1 MYILFDFFGRMDVP
15 KHTGETQLMKLKI
28 LYEDK
33 YIIVC
38 NKPAGVSSQTE
49 RSFDP
54 DMISILMN
62 HLHESGVEQ
71 PYVGVIHRL
80 DKPVSGVM
88 VYAKTKE
95 AAASL
100 SKELAEHSFSK
111 RYYAIVMADESSVNG
126 TTNSTNKFIQKLGDQ
141 GTLENYLLHDVK
153 SNSSTV
159 VDCSADQNNSTITNK
174 NAKLAKLNYTL
185 LNQLTIDGINLAL
198 LDIELLTG
206 RHHQIRVQLSHAG
219 CPILG
224 DMKYNKNMQEKLPYK
239 IKKVGLTL
247 CAYSLTFK
255 HPKTGEVMSFTDMPE
270 GKLWDELAK

>member
-1 MYILFDFFGRMDVP
+1 
-15 KHTGETQLMKLKI
+15 MKPKI

-38 NKPAGVSSQTE
+38 KKPAGVSSQTE
-49 RSFDP
+49 RGFEP
-54 DMISILMN
+54 DMVSILMN
-62 HLHESGVEQ
+62 YLHQSGVEQ

-111 RYYAIVMADESSVNG
+111 RYYAIVMDDNELALDTYGNLCG
-126 TTNSTNKFIQKLGDQ
+126 ITQKLGDS

-153 SNSSTV
+153 SNSSAV
-159 VDCSADQNNSTITNK
+159 VNCNND
-174 NAKLAKLNYTL
+174 AKLAKLNYTL
-185 LNQLTIDGINLAL
+185 IGRATIEGINLAL

-219 CPILG
+219 YPILG
-224 DMKYNKNMQEKLPYK
+224 DMKYNKNATEKLPYK
-239 IKKVGLTL
+239 IKKAGLAL
-247 CAYSLTFK
+247 CAYNLGFK
-255 HPKTGEVMSFTDMPE
+255 HPKTGQLMNFTDIPE
-270 GKLWDELAK
+270 GRIWEELVK